1 MEELVNTT
9 SFTEE
14 EVEKLVIEQ
23 FDLKGF
29 IITQISDRH
38 YQHRELPQGTKVV
51 DVQIGFT
58 LPSKRQGVK
67 YRVKNIKNL
76 TLIIRDGEEV

>member
-1 MEELVNTT
+1 MEQLVNTT
-9 SFTEE
+9 NFTEE
-14 EVEKLVIEQ
+14 EVEKLVITQ
-23 FDLKGF
+23 FGF
-29 IITQISDRH
+29 QGFVITQISDRH
-38 YQHRELPQGTKVV
+38 YQHRTLPANTKIL

-76 TLIIRDGEEV
+76 TLVVLQQ

>member
-1 MEELVNTT
+1 MEELMNTT

-23 FDLKGF
+23 FDLAGF

-38 YQHRELPQGTKVV
+38 YYHRDLPKGTQIL

-58 LPSKRQGVK
+58 LPSRRQGMK
-67 YRVKNIKNL
+67 YRVKNIRNL
-76 TLIIRDGEEV
+76 TLIVKENNG

>member
-23 FDLKGF
+23 FDFKGF

-38 YQHRELPQGTKVV
+38 YQYRELPQGTKIL

-67 YRVKNIKNL
+67 YRVKNIKNI
-76 TLIIRDGEEV
+76 TLIIRREGIN